1 MIAHPAIRRRGEAGS
16 VAVEMAVTLSALLLL
31 IAGAVEF
38 SLALWNWNSMLLA
51 VEEAG
56 RYAMLY
62 NPTSLQNGNLTL
74 AQVCPSGVASVTLY
88 NCAVAWA
95 NQNWGSPYG
104 ITCTDP
110 STGSPCTGSSTQMV
124 FRATY
129 TFNFITSVSLSR
141 AIQVPVI

>member
-1 MIAHPAIRRRGEAGS
+1 MIPHPAIRRGGEAGS
-16 VAVEMAVTLSALLLL
+16 VAVEMAVTLSAFLFL
-31 IAGAVEF
+31 ILGVIQF
-38 SLALWNWNSMLLA
+38 GIVFWNWNSMLLA

-56 RYAMLY
+56 RYAMLH
-62 NPTSLQNGNLTL
+62 NPTSFPNFPTAPNGATICSLATPTL
-74 AQVCPSGVASVTLY
+74 A

-95 NQNWGSPYG
+95 NQNWGSPYA

-110 STGSPCTGSSTQMV
+110 STGNACTTSSTKMV
-124 FRATY
+124 FTATY